1 MAYVDPVT
9 GQRTGSS
16 ALLYGTPWPKTR
28 EERHAMFAARWR
40 AYRQEPYTDGD
51 IKQMALFVAVDTS
64 DRVTAVTQRIMRDYG
79 FVCDVDAAAIATD
92 GVTLGLL
99 PGTDEAAL
107 ATGRVEWDA
116 SRIDDRL
123 PMWARNL
130 CVDGLGYIE
139 VFMSTDG
146 PAIVWHQPTCVDV
159 VMDRSGRTIERAII
173 TIMEPPTPEVAADGT
188 LSTSGQVV
196 EYRRELTPTEI
207 RAWRGGV
214 PIPDETGPNTLGR
227 VPLIRVAFADSA
239 DGSMPTNAAHGLDMA
254 LASINS
260 CLMQIQT
267 VGSRM
272 ANPLLAILGAQLP
285 DGSDIQ
291 KQGKMLALPPNAD
304 IRWLELPLQSLRTLV
319 EAAMSELDSVRQTM
333 PEFLFVESGA
343 SASGTALSYRAGAFV
358 AKIQPVRAA
367 MYSALAEA
375 VSLAAALRAGRPWAM
390 ADHVWTI
397 DGGSALPMDSAA
409 GAKLRTE
416 LMDAGLL
423 RRADVVAWLQG
434 ARIAPQGIDPT
445 TYATMISAEVD
456 AAASSLRE
464 MVELAERMQ
473 GAASVADVKAAVRQP
488 DADGPA
494 DDVPDMPDDSPDPAA
509 A

>member
-40 AYRQEPYTDGD
+40 AYRQEPYTDAE
-51 IKQMALFVAVDTS
+51 IRQMALFVAVDTS

-99 PGTDEAAL
+99 PDADEAAL
-107 ATGRVEWDA
+107 TAGRAEWDA

-139 VFMSTDG
+139 VFQAPDG

-188 LSTSGQVV
+188 LSTTGQTI

-214 PIPDETGPNTLGR
+214 PVEGEWGVNTLGR

-272 ANPLLAILGAQLP
+272 ANPLLAILGGQLP
-285 DGSDIQ
+285 DGADIQ
-291 KQGKMLALPPNAD
+291 KQGKMLGLPPGVD
-304 IRWLELPLQSLRTLV
+304 VRWLELPLQSLRTLV

-333 PEFLFVESGA
+333 PEFLFVDSGA
-343 SASGTALSYRAGAFV
+343 SASASATCGVSDETNCQSRMPPFPAFGPLEYFW
-358 AKIQPVRAA
+358 AKTMKGDLYDARPPFRVLRLFHGSSINGPVHPI
-367 MYSALAEA
+367 
-375 VSLAAALRAGRPWAM
+375 RPRHRW
-390 ADHVWTI
+390 
-397 DGGSALPMDSAA
+397 
-409 GAKLRTE
+409 
-416 LMDAGLL
+416 
-423 RRADVVAWLQG
+423 
-434 ARIAPQGIDPT
+434 
-445 TYATMISAEVD
+445 
-456 AAASSLRE
+456 
-464 MVELAERMQ
+464 
-473 GAASVADVKAAVRQP
+473 
-488 DADGPA
+488 
-494 DDVPDMPDDSPDPAA
+494 
-509 A
+509 